1 MGEAQVGALR
11 ARGGLRL
18 ARGTRRAG
26 AQRDRAGRDLL
37 TPSVTLLATIACAL
51 VPALPGP
58 AHAREG
64 DPEPRGSWQP
74 PHPEEDE
81 WDWVRAKSGEWLKG
95 DLERLRRESLEFD
108 SDEFGQVAL
117 DWEDVAELRSPR
129 AYYWAFEGR
138 EVLQGPAR
146 MRDGVIKVRTA
157 DGVQERWSQDL
168 VSIVT
173 GGEREIDYWD
183 GKLSLGFTQRSGNT
197 NQTELS
203 GFATLRRSSP
213 FTRFRV
219 DYVGSIG
226 TIEGTQNVNNHRA
239 TSSIDVFLANR
250 FYLTPLSID
259 AFSDPFENTQLRLT
273 PSAGGGY
280 EVIDSSTIL
289 FEVELTAGAQYT
301 KFDSTTATG
310 ETDRTRFSINP
321 RIRLELE
328 PHDRIEFDATYLLQL
343 PVPQIEEAVH
353 HTFAVLSFEI
363 TSILDIDFSFVWDR
377 NESPERE
384 ANGNTPE
391 RDDFRTTIGIGIEF

>member
-1 MGEAQVGALR
+1 VTR
-11 ARGGLRL
+11 A
-18 ARGTRRAG
+18 
-26 AQRDRAGRDLL
+26 
-37 TPSVTLLATIACAL
+37 VTLLAILACAL
-51 VPALPGP
+51 AAVLPGP
-58 AHAREG
+58 AHAHED
-64 DPEPRGSWQP
+64 DPDPHGSWQP

-81 WDWVRAKSGEWLKG
+81 WDWVRVTSGEWLKG
-95 DLERLRRESLEFD
+95 DLERLRRETLEFD
-108 SDEFGQVAL
+108 SDEFGQVTI

-129 AYYWAFEGR
+129 IYYYTFEGR

-157 DGVQERWSQDL
+157 DGVQDRRSQDL

-203 GFATLRRSSP
+203 GFASLRRASP
-213 FTRFRV
+213 FWRFRV
-219 DYVGSIG
+219 DYLGSIG

-239 TSSIDVFLANR
+239 TSSVDVFLANR

-280 EVIDSSTIL
+280 EVVDKREIVFDV
-289 FEVELTAGAQYT
+289 EVTAGAQYT

-310 ETDRTRFSINP
+310 ETERTRFSINP

-343 PVPQIEEAVH
+343 PVPQIDEAVH
-353 HTFAVLSFEI
+353 HAFVVLSFEI

-377 NESPERE
+377 NESPEQE